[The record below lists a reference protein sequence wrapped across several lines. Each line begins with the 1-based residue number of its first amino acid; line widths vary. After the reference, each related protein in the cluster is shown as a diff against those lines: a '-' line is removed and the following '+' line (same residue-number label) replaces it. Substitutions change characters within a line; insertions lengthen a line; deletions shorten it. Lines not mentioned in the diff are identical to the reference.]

1 MDSSWSKSRN
11 LERSFIVRIHCFVS
25 LKSFPSGSILGKLI
39 ERVYSLRIT
48 PIYSLMHVMVADW
61 YQRIAPRYNWV
72 FQQKKIKSIVHSL
85 CPLWHICFAL
95 NMQRIA
101 KGSMLRIRVYIFLL
115 KWHVLLKK
123 QKWHEG
129 VCWNSYKESVCC
141 KLSKFSQWH
150 SSSTAFYFNGLFIET
165 KT

>member
-72 FQQKKIKSIVHSL
+72 FQQKKIKSIVHTLTYLLCTKYAKNCQGKYVKNTSL
-85 CPLWHICFAL
+85 YFPLKIVCPSEE
-95 NMQRIA
+95 A
-101 KGSMLRIRVYIFLL
+101 KMTWRSMLEFV
-115 KWHVLLKK
+115 
-123 QKWHEG
+123 
-129 VCWNSYKESVCC
+129 
-141 KLSKFSQWH
+141 
-150 SSSTAFYFNGLFIET
+150 
-165 KT
+165 